1 MSSETITTALFLI
14 TAVIAASVLIAA
26 IFPVIFQMAG
36 TFTSAS
42 HASDQQI
49 RTDFKIVL
57 AVANSNQV
65 ARVWMKNTGSEQI
78 AIADIE
84 RSDVI
89 CGDAGNFN
97 RMSYTPSDPPSDEQW
112 HYTLSNLNGNKFWD
126 PGETVEIDAITTTIN
141 KTEGSPVYFQ
151 FILPNGIWRSD
162 QFTVSATP

>member
-36 TFTSAS
+36 SFSSAS
-42 HASDQQI
+42 HASNQQI

-57 AVANSNQV
+57 AVANNSQY

-78 AIADIE
+78 PVADIK

-97 RMSYTPSDPPSDEQW
+97 RMSLSTSGTLNNGQWLYILSD
-112 HYTLSNLNGNKFWD
+112 LNGNNYWD
-126 PGETVEIDAITTTIN
+126 PGETVEIDAWTSTL
-141 KTEGSPVYFQ
+141 KTEGSPNYFQ
-151 FILPNGIWRSD
+151 FTLPNGIWRSD
-162 QFTVSATP
+162 QFTASAP